1 MNVTNNEQI
10 IFKYILENPIYY
22 KYIEKKFFENNDLS
36 SLILI
41 AKRFYDEYKEV
52 PSDMQML
59 ALVKDAELDIPDD
72 FIAQVYSVDTA
83 MYDLSWVKRVAES
96 WIKYKHLRKNIIDSN
111 AIMKMTEVTV
121 DNVDTI
127 VQKIVDTVGLS
138 SSVDFNFDKGL
149 DFFDAASHYQDVS
162 KKITSGYKYI
172 DTITGGYDEKTL
184 VCYVGQSNV
193 GKCVC
198 GESVIEVRNKKT
210 GEIVKMPISEFYQ
223 LIKRSE

>member
-127 VQKIVDTVGLS
+127 VQKIVDTVGMS

>member
-127 VQKIVDTVGLS
+127 VQKIVDTVGMS

-223 LIKRSE
+223 LIKGSE